1 MLQLALTTANTSLE
15 AALVHIETVCTAAP
29 GSAAALAALDAAEAA
44 VAHTARMTTLASV
57 LAKRCLQQHTLPA
70 AAVAPLLLRTERLG
84 QRLSGR
90 LCAQLQQQGAE
101 MLAAAGVPAQD
112 EEEGEE
118 VSSSCRSDTTLLDY

>member
-1 MLQLALTTANTSLE
+1 M
-15 AALVHIETVCTAAP
+15 VHFDTVCTAAP

-44 VAHTARMTTLASV
+44 VAHTTRMTTLASV
-57 LAKRCLQQHTLPA
+57 LAKHCLQQHTLLA
-70 AAVAPLLLRTERLG
+70 ATVAPLLLQTERLG

-90 LCAQLQQQGAE
+90 LCAQQQGAE

-118 VSSSCRSDTTLLDY
+118 VSSSCRSDTTRLGH